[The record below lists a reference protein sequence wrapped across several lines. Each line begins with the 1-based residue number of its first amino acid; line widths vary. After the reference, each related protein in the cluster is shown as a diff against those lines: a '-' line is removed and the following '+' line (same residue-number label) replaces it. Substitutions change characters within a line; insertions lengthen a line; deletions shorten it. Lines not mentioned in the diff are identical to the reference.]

1 MFKVEFYETEDGK
14 TPVLDFLLSLDPKM
28 RAKMGAMMKL
38 LQEKGN
44 ELHKPYTE
52 PLDDGIF
59 ELRAVQG
66 NNISRRN
73 TTCQD

>member
-1 MFKVEFYETEDGK
+1 
-14 TPVLDFLLSLDPKM
+14 
-28 RAKMGAMMKL
+28 MGAMMKL